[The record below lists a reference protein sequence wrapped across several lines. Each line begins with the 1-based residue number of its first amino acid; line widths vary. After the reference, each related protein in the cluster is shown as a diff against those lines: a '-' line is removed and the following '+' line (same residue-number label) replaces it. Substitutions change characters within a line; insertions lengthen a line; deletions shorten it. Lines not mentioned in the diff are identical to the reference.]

1 MYTLI
6 KKSLIVLS
14 AAFCLAGCGSYNI
27 SVDKNDANEQTT
39 KEVTEPANT
48 TEQAATE
55 PAEASTEKTETTQP
69 AQQQQP
75 QAAPKQEAT
84 TGSSVLRTET
94 DNSYDYVEAT
104 AKSVNVRG
112 TADIKGKI
120 VDGLDYGEYVEF
132 LHEKVYTSDN
142 RIWLKVR
149 TNNGVTGYVSSLNA
163 RMHTTYSSSSYSSDY
178 TVVVIYKSEANVR
191 SNTNQNDASAVIE
204 KATTGDTYTYTGT
217 TIPAAG
223 RDWYEVY
230 ASNGQIGYISSRVGS
245 LR

>member
-69 AQQQQP
+69 AQQQP

-149 TNNGVTGYVSSLNA
+149 TNNGITGYVSSLNA
-163 RMHTTYSSSSYSSDY
+163 RMHTSYSSSDYSSDY
-178 TVVVIYKSEANVR
+178 TVVVIYKSEGNVR

-204 KATTGDTYTYTGT
+204 TASAGATYEYTGR

>member
-39 KEVTEPANT
+39 QETAEQTNANESSEASN
-48 TEQAATE
+48 EQA
-55 PAEASTEKTETTQP
+55 QP
-69 AQQQQP
+69 AQQQK
-75 QAAPKQEAT
+75 AESKQGT
-84 TGSSVLRTET
+84 TSSKVLRTET

-112 TADIKGKI
+112 TADINGKI
-120 VDGLDYGEYVEF
+120 VDGLDYGEYVDF

-163 RMHTTYSSSSYSSDY
+163 RMQTSYSSNDYSSDY
-178 TVVVIYKSEANVR
+178 TVVVIYKNEGNIR
-191 SNTNQNDASAVIE
+191 SNTNQNDSSAVIE
-204 KATTGDTYTYTGT
+204 TASAGATYEYTGR
-217 TIPAAG
+217 TIPADG

-245 LR
+245 LQ